1 MWGINTTDTFDA
13 WYENLDDTDRANVLA
28 SMLVLQSQ
36 GPMLGRPHADTV
48 NGSAYSNMKELRV
61 QSKGQPLRAFYA
73 FDPERKGIL
82 LCAGN
87 KAGNEKRFYEEIIPI
102 ADREYAAHLEA
113 LKRKNNHG
121 KNT

>member
-13 WYENLDDTDRANVLA
+13 WYENLADTDRANVLA

-36 GPMLGRPHADTV
+36 GPMLGRPHVDTV
-48 NGSAYSNMKELRV
+48 NDSAYSNMKELRV
-61 QSKGQPLRAFYA
+61 QSKGQPLRAFFA

-87 KAGNEKRFYEEIIPI
+87 KAGNEKRFYEEMIPI

-113 LKRKNNHG
+113 LKRRNNHG